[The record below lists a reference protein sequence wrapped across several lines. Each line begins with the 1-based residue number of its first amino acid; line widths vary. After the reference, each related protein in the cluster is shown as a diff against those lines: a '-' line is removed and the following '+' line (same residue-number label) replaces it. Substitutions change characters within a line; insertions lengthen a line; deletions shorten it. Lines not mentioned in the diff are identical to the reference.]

1 MTTPRSTLAS
11 VLQEGESRCATE
23 VVAKVFFISVIL
35 SSLAAIVFETSGEFG
50 KAQRGL
56 LQTIEYMTVAL
67 FVAEY
72 LLRLWVAPELAAD
85 GSLHPA
91 KTRVDY
97 LVSIYG
103 VIDLIAILPF
113 FIGALWPIDADWLR
127 VLRLLR
133 VLKLARYV
141 PALGLFAEVVRNE
154 RRPLFAALMVMLVLL
169 LINSAIMFALEREA
183 QPKSFASIPH
193 AMWWSIVTMASVG
206 YGDMT
211 PLTIQGKM
219 FGGFVMLLGI
229 AMFAVPAGILA
240 TGFAAEI
247 RKRDFVV
254 TWQMVSK
261 LPLFTRLD
269 ASRIAEIANLLK
281 RRLVPAQYS
290 IVRRGE
296 TADSM
301 YFLLTGE
308 VEVDVQP
315 TPLRLGR
322 GQYFG
327 EIALLNDTVR
337 NATVTAVSDCQL
349 LSLDAADFR
358 RLLNTH
364 PDLKKEIS
372 QVAQERT
379 PPGR

>member
-1 MTTPRSTLAS
+1 MTTPRSIVAS
-11 VLQEGESRCATE
+11 LLQEGESRSAGK
-23 VVAKVFFISVIL
+23 VAARVLFISMVLI
-35 SSLAAIVFETSGEFG
+35 SIAAIVFETAEEFAKSQG
-50 KAQRGL
+50 AL
-56 LQTIEYMTVAL
+56 LRTIEYLTVAL
-67 FVAEY
+67 FVVEY
-72 LLRLWVAPELAAD
+72 LLRLWVTPDLAPD
-85 GSLHPA
+85 GLRYPA
-91 KTRVDY
+91 KARAGY
-97 LVSIYG
+97 LLSIYG

-113 FIGALWPIDADWLR
+113 VIGIVLPIDADWLR

-154 RRPLFAALMVMLVLL
+154 RRPLLAALMVMLVLL
-169 LINSAIMFALEREA
+169 LINSAIMYAIEREV
-183 QPKSFASIPH
+183 QPKTFSSIPNV
-193 AMWWSIVTMASVG
+193 MWWCIVTMASVG

-211 PLTIQGKM
+211 PLSTQGKV

-229 AMFAVPAGILA
+229 AMFAIPAGILA

-261 LPLFTRLD
+261 LPLFTHLD

-281 RRLVPAQYS
+281 RRLVPAQYA

-301 YFLLTGE
+301 YFILDGE

-327 EIALLNDTVR
+327 ELALLNDTVR

-349 LSLDAADFR
+349 LTLDAADFR
-358 RLLNTH
+358 RLLNAH
-364 PDLKKEIS
+364 PELKNKIS
-372 QVAQERT
+372 QVAQERRQ
-379 PPGR
+379 P

>member
-1 MTTPRSTLAS
+1 MTTPRSIFAAI
-11 VLQEGESRCATE
+11 LQEGQSRSATE
-23 VVAKVFFISVIL
+23 VGAKLFFVSVVLITIS
-35 SSLAAIVFETSGEFG
+35 AIVFETAEEFARTNG
-50 KAQRGL
+50 AL
-56 LQTIEYMTVAL
+56 LQTVEYLTVAL

-72 LLRLWVAPELAAD
+72 LLRLWVAPELAPD
-85 GSLHPA
+85 GSLQSA
-91 KTRVDY
+91 KARVGY
-97 LVSIYG
+97 LISIFG
-103 VIDLIAILPF
+103 VIDLIAFLPF
-113 FIGALWPIDADWLR
+113 FAGVILPIDADWLR

-154 RRPLFAALMVMLVLL
+154 RRPLLAALMVMLVLL
-169 LINSAIMFALEREA
+169 LINSAVMYAIEREA
-183 QPKSFASIPH
+183 QPKSFSSIPH
-193 AMWWSIVTMASVG
+193 VMWWCIVTMASVG

-211 PLTIQGKM
+211 PLSTQGKV

-269 ASRIAEIANLLK
+269 ASRIAEIASLLK
-281 RRLVPAQYS
+281 RQVVPAQYA

-301 YFLLTGE
+301 YFILAGE

-315 TPLRLGR
+315 TPLKLGR

-358 RLLNTH
+358 RLLNAH
-364 PDLKKEIS
+364 PELKKEIM
-372 QVAQERT
+372 QVAQDRR
-379 PPGR
+379 PA

>member
-1 MTTPRSTLAS
+1 MFAS
-11 VLQEGESRCATE
+11 ILQEGESRCATE
-23 VVAKVFFISVIL
+23 VAAKVFFVSVIL
-35 SSLAAIVFETSGEFG
+35 TSLAAIVFETSAEFG
-50 KAQRGL
+50 KAQSGL
-56 LQTIEYMTVAL
+56 LQTVEYTTVAL

-85 GSLHPA
+85 GALHPA
-91 KTRVDY
+91 KARVDY

-113 FIGALWPIDADWLR
+113 FIGALWSIDSDWLR

-169 LINSAIMFALEREA
+169 LINSAIMYALERQA

-193 AMWWSIVTMASVG
+193 AMWWCIVTMASVG

-281 RRLVPAQYS
+281 RRLVPAEYS

-301 YFLLTGE
+301 YFILTGE

-372 QVAQERT
+372 QVAQERM
-379 PPGR
+379 PPSR